1 MEIGISNYNS
11 LINNLK
17 ERKNISLEITK
28 KYIDL
33 KFSYRNIENN
43 LMTLFIKLQNL
54 KKYIVILKNINS
66 NNNNN
71 NYIPF
76 EYSQKF
82 YTCSKCQNEIQNK

>member
-82 YTCSKCQNEIQNK
+82 YTCSKYQNEIQNK